1 VQGVARGSGRPGVEF
16 AEHDAVGDAE
26 RIAGT
31 GVAAAA
37 GDDSEGTAHLH
48 ERGQV
53 DVGFFGGSMRC
64 RRRTIKTQI
73 IDLSVVIASELFLT

>member
-1 VQGVARGSGRPGVEF
+1 MGTQGAKQTNLIAQRTADHLHP
-16 AEHDAVGDAE
+16 HTE
-26 RIAGT
+26 RIART

-37 GDDSEGTAHLH
+37 GDDTEVTAHLR

-53 DVGFFGGSMRC
+53 DVGFFGASMRW
-64 RRRTIKTQI
+64 TIKTQI